1 MLIKQLKELAAMYTL
16 QIISFNEIEY
26 LSGLT
31 KDKLPKEFFKY
42 AEECNASYK
51 AYCESQEKNSLQGSD
66 FDIDKHPYTSDGKPC
81 PHLQK

>member
-1 MLIKQLKELAAMYTL
+1 MLIKQLKELAAMYAL
-16 QIISFNEIEY
+16 QIIGFNEIEY

-31 KDKLPKEFFKY
+31 KDELPKEFFKY
-42 AEECNASYK
+42 AEKCSASYK

>member
-1 MLIKQLKELAAMYTL
+1 MLTKQLKELAAMYTL
-16 QIISFNEIEY
+16 QIIGFNEIEY

-31 KDKLPKEFFKY
+31 KDELPEEFFKY
-42 AEECNASYK
+42 AEEYNASYK
-51 AYCESQEKNSLQGSD
+51 AYCEDQEKNSLQGSD